1 MWPQLVSFCHFG
13 KILRVIKNFS
23 GLSFNWQQY
32 CAIGQ
37 NSAKVYLLD
46 PAQEYLPNNRVRR
59 QKGSD
64 IESKMAAGR
73 EKTVPTVLWP
83 HRWWGG
89 GGNKNLAPGLN
100 PRNKLFNVKKIG
112 INLSFKAVWPDPRI
126 KYCPIFPNSCP
137 NSRHSS
143 LTYKVTFFKIEQKV
157 AKSLCYSGKRI
168 CHREISK
175 IAQSGYTASQVHVR
189 SRSEWIIKIRY
200 LAMLMWIIIGVVVVV
215 TRMMWLTRLRCMVID
230 ASVKK
235 LDSTEQTFFWLG
247 IIAL

>member
-1 MWPQLVSFCHFG
+1 MQLG
-13 KILRVIKNFS
+13 KILQKFIYWIRPRNIY
-23 GLSFNWQQY
+23 LI
-32 CAIGQ
+32 IGFEDKRGQ
-37 NSAKVYLLD
+37 TLNQKW
-46 PAQEYLPNNRVRR
+46 RR
-59 QKGSD
+59 
-64 IESKMAAGR
+64 E
-73 EKTVPTVLWP
+73 EKKPFRQFCP
-83 HRWWGG
+83 HRWGGG

-143 LTYKVTFFKIEQKV
+143 LTYKVTFFKIAQKV

-175 IAQSGYTASQVHVR
+175 IAQTGHTASQVHVR

-215 TRMMWLTRLRCMVID
+215 MRMMWLTRLRWMV
-230 ASVKK
+230 S
-235 LDSTEQTFFWLG
+235 
-247 IIAL
+247 